1 MLCLVHQEEPELIIL
16 VCCYSSFHEK
26 TRRGKGVLHVTKR
39 VPVHRFD
46 CPTFTR
52 VRRTS
57 QMNHEPVPQV
67 KPALFY
73 ARAVGISCTINGT
86 LVDGTVSVMAFG
98 TNKGLK
104 YFVTK

>member
-1 MLCLVHQEEPELIIL
+1 MKKHVNNNNLHFVP
-16 VCCYSSFHEK
+16 
-26 TRRGKGVLHVTKR
+26 RKGVLRVTKR
-39 VPVHRFD
+39 VPVHRFE

-73 ARAVGISCTINGT
+73 ARAVGISRTISGT
-86 LVDGTVSVMAFG
+86 LVDGTVSVIVFG

-104 YFVTK
+104 YFITK